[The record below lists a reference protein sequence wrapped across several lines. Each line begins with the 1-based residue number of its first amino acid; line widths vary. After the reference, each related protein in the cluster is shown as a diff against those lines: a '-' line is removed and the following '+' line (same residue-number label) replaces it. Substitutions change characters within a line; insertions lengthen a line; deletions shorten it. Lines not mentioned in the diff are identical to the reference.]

1 MLRRLRGRL
10 WVRYWRFYRWLH
22 DRMLLRLCFHLR
34 RLFLRLLAMR
44 HLNLFR
50 RGAPPPIHPIPS
62 PTARCIAR
70 SPLCRCVH
78 KRATAAATLTALP
91 RTVAPTTPTRRRR
104 MLVIVRVAL
113 PARPRR
119 AVRAR
124 AGVEEKL
131 AGPAGGGFRDVAVGG
146 VRGSR
151 SRELQL
157 AAADGENV

>member
-10 WVRYWRFYRWLH
+10 WVRYWWFYRWLH
-22 DRMLLRLCFHLR
+22 DGMLLRLCLHLR
-34 RLFLRLLAMR
+34 RHLLFLRLLLG

-50 RGAPPPIHPIPS
+50 GRAPPTIHPIPS

-70 SPLCRCVH
+70 PPLRVP
-78 KRATAAATLTALP
+78 KRATAAAPLTALP

-104 MLVIVRVAL
+104 MLVVVRVAL

-124 AGVEEKL
+124 TGVEEEL
-131 AGPAGGGFRDVAVGG
+131 ARPAGGGFRDVAVGG

-151 SRELQL
+151 RRELQL
-157 AAADGENV
+157 AAADGEDVR